1 MAKAVMMARAGDGA
15 ITLRYLLL
23 TLTIGLLFGIS
34 KVMEYSAKFAAGIAI
49 NTNEFFGYYFAFTGI
64 HFLHWI
70 IGCGVLIVL
79 IRRVRRSGVNAEN
92 INWIE
97 SGGTYWHMVDLLWV
111 MLFAMIYLLPPGG
124 AA

>member
-1 MAKAVMMARAGDGA
+1 M
-15 ITLRYLLL
+15 
-23 TLTIGLLFGIS
+23 
-34 KVMEYSAKFAAGIAI
+34 
-49 NTNEFFGYYFAFTGI
+49 
-64 HFLHWI
+64 
-70 IGCGVLIVL
+70 LIVL